1 MSPNNG
7 YKTTCNTIPQIHRDC
22 ICFVAFMAIFLS
34 SKHLFFLSL
43 DRIGQN
49 RENEIK
55 IQDKSNCASSVCV
68 QTNAP
73 RARWG
78 STPIPFDITGRTDDE
93 LSIFDTQ
100 KEPARI

>member
-1 MSPNNG
+1 
-7 YKTTCNTIPQIHRDC
+7 
-22 ICFVAFMAIFLS
+22 MAIFLS
-34 SKHLFFLSL
+34 SKHLFFLFL

-55 IQDKSNCASSVCV
+55 IQGKSNCASSVCV

-78 STPIPFDITGRTDDE
+78 SAPIPFDITGRTGDE
-93 LSIFDTQ
+93 LSGNAT
-100 KEPARI
+100 